1 MCFESLKGYI
11 YIEAFKE
18 ANVREAIQDISFLRE
33 NSIKIVP
40 LTEMTQVFNYDKIER
55 LDIKPGKWVRMKF
68 GIYEGDLAQVID
80 IEDPVSKIYVKLIP
94 RLGDAASLAHQQNTN
109 SKASNPFSGKKPLSL
124 LKPKQKLFN
133 PENFPHADIK
143 KTTHPVLRDSVD
155 IYGKMAFHDG
165 FLIKSMRAKSLI
177 LEDVDPKLDELRIFN
192 YSKYS
197 KKGGADAEESENGL
211 ADLINTI
218 QETELSKK
226 KHFKQGDKVRIVTG
240 SLKNIP
246 GKVVSHNQKLVSL
259 IPEIEGYHD
268 VIELPEEYLV
278 KLFLPGDLVKVFAGP
293 NSGKYGLVTRV
304 EDEVAYVYSDTLN
317 AEFKVSCRDLILSSQ
332 MVEETYNNSY
342 FQLGDLVKIN
352 GTNMVCFVLD
362 VFKHYL
368 KVIDTR
374 NEIKNCNLKD
384 LAKITQK

>member
-1 MCFESLKGYI
+1 M
-11 YIEAFKE
+11 
-18 ANVREAIQDISFLRE
+18 REAVQDISFLRE

-40 LTEMTQVFNYDKIER
+40 ITEMTQVFNYDKIER
-55 LDIKPGKWVRMKF
+55 VDIKPGKWVRIKS
-68 GIYEGDLAQVID
+68 GVYEGDLAQVID
-80 IEDPVSKIYVKLIP
+80 VEDPVSKIYVKLIP
-94 RLGDAASLAHQQNTN
+94 RLGDPLLHQNETL
-109 SKASNPFSGKKPLSL
+109 KASNPFSGKKPL

-133 PENFPHADIK
+133 PDNFSNADIK
-143 KTTHPVLRDSVD
+143 KTTHPVIRDRVYS
-155 IYGKMAFHDG
+155 YNKMCFHDG

-192 YSKYS
+192 YSKI
-197 KKGGADAEESENGL
+197 KNGEEEGENGL

-218 QETELSKK
+218 QETELNKK
-226 KHFKQGDKVRIVTG
+226 KFFKQGDKVRIITG
-240 SLKNIP
+240 SLRNIP
-246 GKVVSHNQKLVSL
+246 GKVVSHSNKLVSL
-259 IPEIEGYHD
+259 IPEIEGYNE

-278 KLFLPGDLVKVFAGP
+278 KLFLPGDLVKVYRGP

-304 EDEVAYVYSDTLN
+304 EDEIAFVYSDTLN

-332 MVEETYNNSY
+332 MVDETDNNSY
-342 FQLGDLVKIN
+342 FQFGDLVKIN
-352 GTNMVCFVLD
+352 GTNLVCYVLD

-384 LAKITQK
+384 LTKITQK